1 MTQVIPIDCLRQAEL
16 PSKADAPLSRGAAR
30 DPRPLNHDEGLVTV
44 AEQTWEASSEGPR
57 SRPPVQPEIGPLP
70 IPDLVPSP
78 QFEIT
83 FDLLDGVPK
92 LRALHR
98 YILIEQVPTP

>member
-57 SRPPVQPEIGPLP
+57 SRPPVQPENWSFFPLRT
-70 IPDLVPSP
+70 LCLAPS
-78 QFEIT
+78 
-83 FDLLDGVPK
+83 LK
-92 LRALHR
+92 YH
-98 YILIEQVPTP
+98 LIFWMAFQN